1 MLERDIERRLAAQT
15 LEKGG
20 RALKFVSPGLA
31 GVTDRL
37 VLLPVPAKHQR
48 IVQRYVKFVEVKAP
62 GEKPRP
68 LQLWF
73 IREVQGLGHWA
84 GVVDS
89 PAAVRE
95 LFA

>member
-1 MLERDIERRLAAQT
+1 M
-15 LEKGG
+15 
-20 RALKFVSPGLA
+20 KFVSPGLA

-84 GVVDS
+84 GGVDS